1 MAEGAALALES
12 RRGTLQKFYEMEG
25 IELWPIDVE
34 APRVTNS
41 VRNRVSVTQEVK
53 RRQGAARRLPAM
65 LMNSD

>member
-25 IELWPIDVE
+25 IELCPIDVE

-53 RRQGAARRLPAM
+53 RRQGAARRLPGM
-65 LMNSD
+65 LMNSN

>member
-1 MAEGAALALES
+1 MAEGAGLALES

-41 VRNRVSVTQEVK
+41 VTNRVSVTQEVK
-53 RRQGAARRLPAM
+53 DGRARRGDCQPC
-65 LMNSD
+65 